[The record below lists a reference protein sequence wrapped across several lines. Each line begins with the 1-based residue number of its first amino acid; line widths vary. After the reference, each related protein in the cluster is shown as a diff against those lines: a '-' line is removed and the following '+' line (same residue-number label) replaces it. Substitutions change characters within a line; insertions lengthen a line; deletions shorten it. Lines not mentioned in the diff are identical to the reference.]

1 MLTVKLAMGRTT
13 VEKQAK
19 LSLVLRA
26 RHGMCRLLIVMALE
40 DLEITTNVAIL
51 MENQEPGVT
60 LPVVTRDGSC
70 VMSDNVL
77 LVIKVTTLG
86 KLYS

>member
-1 MLTVKLAMGRTT
+1 

-26 RHGMCRLLIVMALE
+26 KDGMRRLLIGMTLKV
-40 DLEITTNVAIL
+40 LEITTNVAIL
-51 MENQEPGVT
+51 MENQEYGVT
-60 LPVVTRDGSC
+60 PPILTRDGSC

-77 LVIKVTTLG
+77 LVIKMVALIAGLPTEKNATN
-86 KLYS
+86 YSKID

>member
-1 MLTVKLAMGRTT
+1 
-13 VEKQAK
+13 
-19 LSLVLRA
+19 
-26 RHGMCRLLIVMALE
+26 MCRLLIVMALE

-60 LPVVTRDGSC
+60 PPVVTRDGSC

-77 LVIKVTTLG
+77 LVIKVTSLG